1 MAGLEVQMK
10 NKFKKLKNY
19 EFKHT
24 VGVFTDKGNTC
35 NVYKTLCF
43 ITNDGEKI
51 TFGIAI
57 PDMLISVSLNE
68 VLKELGIDD
77 RSTN

>member
-1 MAGLEVQMK
+1 MK
-10 NKFKKLKNY
+10 NKFKKLLNHQ
-19 EFKHT
+19 FKSD

-35 NVYKTLCF
+35 NVYRTTCF
-43 ITNDGEKI
+43 LTNNGEQI

-68 VLKELGIDD
+68 VLKELEIKD
-77 RSTN
+77 SEEYYH